1 MQQEVSMS
9 FKNARV
15 WVFGEHADGV
25 LSGISHQLLG
35 IACKLA
41 KKIESKI
48 IIVLVESNE
57 TIHRECIGY
66 GADYVINVSS
76 YTNID
81 ILVDLADKMRL
92 IEEPDIVICG
102 STEWGINL
110 APRLAVKLGAG
121 LTAHCVNLEICSET
135 GRLLQTRPTSFN
147 NLFATIISTSK
158 IQMATIKPNLF
169 SPSIIDQNKKGQVIE
184 YQSSEFKNGYTL
196 QKIIQCIEENA
207 ADTNRIII
215 GVGNG
220 IVDYQAFKLVESFA
234 NLIHAPIYGSREAVA
249 KGLVGFDRQIGI
261 TGKTINPKLY
271 IAIGISGS
279 HNHLLGISKTTKIVA
294 INTDIGSEMIKAAN
308 YKIISDAKDFLKL
321 ILQKIVV

>member
-1 MQQEVSMS
+1 MLFE
-9 FKNARV
+9 NARV
-15 WVFGEHADGV
+15 WVFGEHSNGV

-35 IACKLA
+35 IASKLA
-41 KKIESKI
+41 KKIKSKV
-48 IIVLVESNE
+48 IIVLIESNE
-57 TIHRECIGY
+57 TINRECIGY

-76 YTNID
+76 YTNIES
-81 ILVDLADKMRL
+81 LVDLADKMHL

-110 APRLAVKLGAG
+110 APRLAVKLCAG
-121 LTAHCVNLEICSET
+121 LTAHCVDLEICSET
-135 GRLLQTRPTSFN
+135 GQLLQTRPTSFN

-158 IQMATIKPNLF
+158 IQMATIKPNIF
-169 SPSIIDQNKKGQVIE
+169 SPNNIDNYKKGQVIE
-184 YQSSEFKNGYTL
+184 YQSSKFKNGFTL
-196 QKIIQCIEENA
+196 QKIIQCIEEKGPDN
-207 ADTNRIII
+207 NQIVI

-220 IVDYQAFKLVESFA
+220 IVDYHVFKLVESFA

-294 INTDIGSEMIKAAN
+294 INTDIESEMVKAAD
-308 YKIISDAKDFLKL
+308 YKIISDAKDFLKMV
-321 ILQKIVV
+321 LQKMVV

>member
-1 MQQEVSMS
+1 MLFE
-9 FKNARV
+9 NARV
-15 WVFGEHADGV
+15 WVFGEHSNGV
-25 LSGISHQLLG
+25 LSAISYQLLG
-35 IACKLA
+35 IASKLA
-41 KKIESKI
+41 NKIKSKV
-48 IIVLVESNE
+48 IIVLIESNE
-57 TIHRECIGY
+57 TINQECIGY

-76 YTNID
+76 YTNIECL
-81 ILVDLADKMRL
+81 IELVDKMHS

-110 APRLAVKLGAG
+110 APRLAIKLCAG
-121 LTAHCVNLEICSET
+121 LSAHCVDLEICSET

-158 IQMATIKPNLF
+158 IQMVTIKPNLF
-169 SPSIIDQNKKGQVIE
+169 SPNNFNSYKKGQVIE
-184 YQSSEFKNGYTL
+184 YKASEFKNGFTL
-196 QKIIQCIEENA
+196 QKIIQCIEEKGTDN
-207 ADTNRIII
+207 NQIVI

-220 IVDYQAFKLVESFA
+220 IVDYHAFKLVESFA

-271 IAIGISGS
+271 IAIGISGA

-294 INTDIGSEMIKAAN
+294 VNTDIESEMVKAAD
-308 YKIISDAKDFLKL
+308 YKIISDAKDFLKMV
-321 ILQKIVV
+321 LQKIVI